1 MIIKFII
8 VLILILLGIFILT
21 ILGIYIWSEI
31 KHYLYNQ
38 APTVGTYSSHYDLM
52 KKKLKWVDG
61 WSLVDLGCGD
71 GKLLRFMKNQ
81 YNFSC
86 VDGIDNNLMVVY
98 RWRFLNFLF
107 NKKNIHLYYGDIQQ
121 IDISKYDYIY
131 LFLLPKHLDNIQN
144 RLQDNMKSNA
154 IIVCNTFE
162 FSKWE
167 PYQIIRSDDSKSV
180 IRLYKK

>member
-1 MIIKFII
+1 M
-8 VLILILLGIFILT
+8 LILS

-52 KKKLKWVDG
+52 REKLKLGDG
-61 WSLVDLGCGD
+61 LSLIDLGCGD
-71 GKLLRFMKNQ
+71 GWLLRFMQ
-81 YNFSC
+81 SHYQFSSL
-86 VDGIDNNLMVVY
+86 DGIDNNLMVVY
-98 RWRFLNFLF
+98 RWRFLNYLLS
-107 NKKNIHLYYGDIQQ
+107 KKNIHLYHGDIQD
-121 IDISKYDYIY
+121 IDISKYDLIY

-154 IIVCNTFE
+154 IIICNTFE
-162 FSKWE
+162 FSTGE
-167 PYQIIRSDDSKSV
+167 PYQTIRSDDSKSV